1 MKKIG
6 LFLTV
11 LLLTIGCIRTGFAD
25 IDKRIDTP
33 QNRAILK
40 KVETAYNQIRTL
52 KGKFA
57 QFSSETQND
66 LQTGELYLSR
76 PGQMRLIY
84 EKGSPLEF
92 YASNGYLIYHD
103 KDLKEVNYFHL
114 EQTPVSLILK
124 QTLRFDD
131 PEFLVT
137 DVRDILDEYYVTAIK
152 KDARELGSLTLII
165 DKETLQL
172 KQWDVVDIEGVKS
185 TVSLYETQFNVPLD
199 KKLFLFHNPYQ
210 KKRQK

>member
-1 MKKIG
+1 MKKLG
-6 LFLTV
+6 LFLMMCG
-11 LLLTIGCIRTGFAD
+11 LIIGFSNIGMAD
-25 IDKRIDTP
+25 IDKRINTP

-76 PGQMRLIY
+76 PGQMRLVY

-92 YASNGYLIYHD
+92 YANNGYLIYHD

-114 EQTPVSLILK
+114 DQTPVSLILK

-199 KKLFLFHNPYQ
+199 KKIFLFHNPYQ

>member
-40 KVETAYNQIRTL
+40 KVEAAYNQIRTL

>member
-1 MKKIG
+1 M
-6 LFLTV
+6 
-11 LLLTIGCIRTGFAD
+11 
-25 IDKRIDTP
+25 
-33 QNRAILK
+33 
-40 KVETAYNQIRTL
+40 
-52 KGKFA
+52 
-57 QFSSETQND
+57 
-66 LQTGELYLSR
+66 
-76 PGQMRLIY
+76 
-84 EKGSPLEF
+84 
-92 YASNGYLIYHD
+92 
-103 KDLKEVNYFHL
+103 
-114 EQTPVSLILK
+114 ILK

>member
-1 MKKIG
+1 MKKLG
-6 LFLTV
+6 LFLMMCG
-11 LLLTIGCIRTGFAD
+11 LIIGFSNIGMAD
-25 IDKRIDTP
+25 IDKRINTP

-76 PGQMRLIY
+76 PGQMRLVY

-92 YASNGYLIYHD
+92 YANNGYLIYHD

-114 EQTPVSLILK
+114 DQTPVSLILK

-172 KQWDVVDIEGVKS
+172 KQWDVVDIE
-185 TVSLYETQFNVPLD
+185 
-199 KKLFLFHNPYQ
+199 
-210 KKRQK
+210 

>member
-40 KVETAYNQIRTL
+40 KVETAYNQIRIL

>member
-1 MKKIG
+1 MMCGLIIG
-6 LFLTV
+6 FSN
-11 LLLTIGCIRTGFAD
+11 IGMAD
-25 IDKRIDTP
+25 IDKRINTP

-76 PGQMRLIY
+76 PGQMRLVY

-92 YASNGYLIYHD
+92 YANNGYLIYHD

-114 EQTPVSLILK
+114 DQTPVSLILK

-199 KKLFLFHNPYQ
+199 KKIFLFHNPYQ

>member
-1 MKKIG
+1 MIKKG
-6 LFLTV
+6 
-11 LLLTIGCIRTGFAD
+11 LLLTITSVALLFTTAAVAD

-33 QNRAILK
+33 QNRAILQ
-40 KVETAYNQIRTL
+40 KVETAYNKIKTL
-52 KGKFA
+52 KAKFA
-57 QFSSETQND
+57 QFNSKTQDD

-76 PGQMRLIY
+76 PGEMRLVY

-92 YASNGYLIYHD
+92 YAHGGYLIYHD

-114 EQTPVSLILK
+114 KQTPVSLILK
-124 QTLRFDD
+124 ETLKFND

-137 DVRDILDEYYVTAIK
+137 DVQDVLDEYYVTAIK

-185 TVSLYETQFNVPLD
+185 TVSLYETQFNIPLD
-199 KKLFLFHNPYQ
+199 KKIFLFQNPYKKKQQ
-210 KKRQK
+210 K

>member
-1 MKKIG
+1 MKGILLSLISAVLIG
-6 LFLTV
+6 FAT
-11 LLLTIGCIRTGFAD
+11 TAHAD

-33 QNRAILK
+33 QNRAILQ
-40 KVETAYNQIRTL
+40 KVETAYNKIKTL
-52 KGKFA
+52 KAKFA
-57 QFSSETQND
+57 QFNSQTQND

-76 PGQMRLIY
+76 PGEMRLVY

-92 YASNGYLIYHD
+92 YAHNGYLIYHD

-114 EQTPVSLILK
+114 KQTPVSLILK
-124 QTLRFDD
+124 EQLHFDD

-137 DVRDILDEYYVTAIK
+137 DVKDILDEYYVTAIK

-172 KQWDVVDIEGVKS
+172 KQWDIVDIEGVKS
-185 TVSLYETQFNVPLD
+185 TVSLYETQFNIPLD
-199 KKLFLFHNPYQ
+199 KKIFLFQNPY
-210 KKRQK
+210 KKK

>member
-1 MKKIG
+1 MKGI
-6 LFLTV
+6 
-11 LLLTIGCIRTGFAD
+11 LLSLMSAAMIYATTAYAD

-33 QNRAILK
+33 QNRAILQ
-40 KVETAYNQIRTL
+40 KVETAYNKIKTL
-52 KGKFA
+52 KAKFA
-57 QFSSETQND
+57 QFNSKTQND

-76 PGQMRLIY
+76 PGEMRLVY

-92 YASNGYLIYHD
+92 YAHNGYLIYHD

-114 EQTPVSLILK
+114 KQTPVSLILK
-124 QTLRFDD
+124 ERLHFDD

-137 DVRDILDEYYVTAIK
+137 DVKDILDEYYVTAIK

-172 KQWDVVDIEGVKS
+172 KQWDIVDIEGVKS
-185 TVSLYETQFNVPLD
+185 TVSLYETQFNIPLD
-199 KKLFLFHNPYQ
+199 KKIFLFQNPY
-210 KKRQK
+210 KKK